1 MSTNISILINTRCY
15 DVRVVLEKIQ
25 IGYTAVENDKLSI
38 EQRRAIYNI
47 VVYIKDVKRLE
58 INNCWSAEYGDY
70 SVVVFR
76 KSKYVYLFNFFNK
89 VVDWNGK
96 NLNTT
101 FLQFILPTNMEATFD
116 LDKYRASKNY
126 METWLKAVKLIH
138 EYKPLTKLSI
148 HTGISIYNL
157 VIDPNTIMTELDSLI
172 HGICG
177 IIDNEDK

>member
-1 MSTNISILINTRCY
+1 MICTCERCYMSTNISILINTRCY

-25 IGYTAVENDKLSI
+25 LGYTAVENNKLSI

-89 VVDWNGK
+89 VVD
-96 NLNTT
+96 
-101 FLQFILPTNMEATFD
+101 
-116 LDKYRASKNY
+116 
-126 METWLKAVKLIH
+126 
-138 EYKPLTKLSI
+138 
-148 HTGISIYNL
+148 
-157 VIDPNTIMTELDSLI
+157 
-172 HGICG
+172 
-177 IIDNEDK
+177 